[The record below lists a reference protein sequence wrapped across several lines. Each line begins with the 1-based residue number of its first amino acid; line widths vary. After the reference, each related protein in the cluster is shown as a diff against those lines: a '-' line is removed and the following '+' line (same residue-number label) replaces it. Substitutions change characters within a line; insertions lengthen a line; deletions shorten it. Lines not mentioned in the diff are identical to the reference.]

1 MADTTTTN
9 LGLVKPEVGAS
20 INTWGAKLN
29 ANLDIIDGVA
39 AAALAAFLPVQCAST
54 GPLVLSGEQTIDGIL
69 TNASRVLV
77 KNQLAAADNGIYL
90 TGAGAWV
97 RANDADALTDMLQGR
112 SVRVQS
118 GTTLGTALYYL
129 KSSVI
134 SLGVSDVVFSSDAV
148 AENIA
153 TSVNAAVGNNLSVG
167 NNATVVANI
176 TAGGNVAAAN
186 IASSATTSAG
196 AVRGDFTGTKLALGI
211 GAVSDVETKI
221 EFHANSG
228 GVADAQITRAAGTNG
243 GLRIDQ
249 TGSGPVTLGLPG
261 GDFELSALASRLS
274 AGNGYQKLPGGLI
287 VQWGVIGGTANNP
300 DDIVFPTPF
309 PTSAFAVVISQ
320 GDTGG
325 SNGWV
330 WRIENGT
337 TTRFGATTRSDFWSS
352 VGTGVAASAN
362 WIAIGI

>member
-77 KNQLAAADNGIYL
+77 KNQLAVADNGIYL

-134 SLGVSDVVFSSDAV
+134 SLGVSDVVFSSDTV

-153 TSVNAAVGNNLSVG
+153 TSVNAVVGNNLSVG
-167 NNATVVANI
+167 N
-176 TAGGNVAAAN
+176 NVAAAN

-274 AGNGYQKLPGGLI
+274 AGDGYQKLPGGLI
-287 VQWGVIGGTANNP
+287 IQWGVIGGTADNP

-309 PTSAFAVVISQ
+309 PTSAFAVVLSQ

-325 SNGWV
+325 TNGWV

-337 TTRFGATTRSDFWSS
+337 TTRFGATTRSDDWSN
-352 VGTGVAASAN
+352 VGAVVAASAS

>member
-1 MADTTTTN
+1 
-9 LGLVKPEVGAS
+9 
-20 INTWGAKLN
+20 
-29 ANLDIIDGVA
+29 
-39 AAALAAFLPVQCAST
+39 
-54 GPLVLSGEQTIDGIL
+54 VLSGEQTIDGIL

-77 KNQLAAADNGIYL
+77 KNQLAVADNGIYL

-134 SLGVSDVVFSSDAV
+134 SLGVSDVVFSSDTV
-148 AENIA
+148 AENMA
-153 TSVNAAVGNNLSVG
+153 TSANAAVGNNLSVG

-176 TAGGNVAAAN
+176 TAAN

-196 AVRGDFTGTKLALGI
+196 AVRGDFTGIKLALGI

-274 AGNGYQKLPGGLI
+274 AGNGYQKIPGGLI
-287 VQWGVIGGTANNP
+287 IQWGVIGGTANNP
-300 DDIVFPTPF
+300 DNIVFPTPF
-309 PTSAFAVVISQ
+309 PTYAFAVVLSQ

-330 WRIENGT
+330 WRIEGGT
-337 TTRFGATTRSDFWSS
+337 TTRFGAATRSDFWSS
-352 VGTGVAASAN
+352 VGTGVAAYAS

>member
-39 AAALAAFLPVQCAST
+39 AAALAAFLPVRCAST

-134 SLGVSDVVFSSDAV
+134 SLGVSDVVFSSDTV

-153 TSVNAAVGNNLSVG
+153 TSANAVVGNNLSVG

-186 IASSATTSAG
+186 G

-274 AGNGYQKLPGGLI
+274 AGDGYQKLPGGLI
-287 VQWGVIGGTANNP
+287 IQWGVIGGTANNP

-309 PTSAFAVVISQ
+309 PTSAFAVVLSQ

-325 SNGWV
+325 RHGWV

-337 TTRFGATTRSDFWSS
+337 TTRFGATTRSDDWSA
-352 VGTGVAASAN
+352 VGAGVAASAS

>member
-20 INTWGAKLN
+20 INTWGTKLN

-39 AAALAAFLPVQCAST
+39 AAALAAFLPVRCAST

-77 KNQLAAADNGIYL
+77 KNQLTVADNGIYL

-148 AENIA
+148 AENID
-153 TSVNAAVGNNLSVG
+153 TSANAAVGNNLSVG

-176 TAGGNVAAAN
+176 TAGG
-186 IASSATTSAG
+186 G

-287 VQWGVIGGTANNP
+287 IQWGVIGGTANNP

-309 PTSAFAVVISQ
+309 PTSAFAVVLSQ

-325 SNGWV
+325 TNGWV

-352 VGTGVAASAN
+352 VGTGVPAYAS

>member
-77 KNQLAAADNGIYL
+77 KNQLAVADNGIYL

-134 SLGVSDVVFSSDAV
+134 SLGVSDVVFSSDTV

-153 TSVNAAVGNNLSVG
+153 TSVNAVVGNNLSVG
-167 NNATVVANI
+167 N
-176 TAGGNVAAAN
+176 NVAAAN

-287 VQWGVIGGTANNP
+287 IQWGVIGGTADNP
-300 DDIVFPTPF
+300 NDIVFPTPF
-309 PTSAFAVVISQ
+309 PTSAFAVVLSQ

-325 SNGWV
+325 PNGWV

-337 TTRFGATTRSDFWSS
+337 TTRFGATTRSDDWST
-352 VGTGVAASAN
+352 VGAGVAASAS